1 MKQRIKMENEERISN
16 LRKKNSEKRTK
27 QQKEIQDIL
36 MAMYLVKA
44 HDAEEIR
51 RISSQHEEKLRKMS
65 QSNIETNKK

>member
-1 MKQRIKMENEERISN
+1 
-16 LRKKNSEKRTK
+16 
-27 QQKEIQDIL
+27 
-36 MAMYLVKA
+36 MAVYLVKA

>member
-1 MKQRIKMENEERISN
+1 
-16 LRKKNSEKRTK
+16 
-27 QQKEIQDIL
+27 